1 MQADLSHRRAWRCA
15 VGGMLAGSAAVLLC
29 YFEGFASLV
38 AVWSSTVAYR
48 VLFLVPVLSLS
59 FIGLRLPEIRA
70 MTPRPSALGL
80 LYAVPFGLLWLFAQA
95 TQLSIGAQ
103 VAAIGTLQAVVLTVL
118 GWRIC
123 RRLLFPLLLLWLM
136 VPVGDVLLPTL
147 IEMTTT
153 FTVAGLRL
161 VGMPAVM
168 DGNLL
173 LAGGARY
180 SIIKECTG
188 LDFLLGNLLVALV
201 FANLIYRRIGR
212 KTLYVLASVP
222 VAILANILRTT
233 SVILF
238 TAGGVDLASEHETYG
253 WCVFL
258 LAMVGQMA
266 IGQRFRDGLAGD
278 QPVREVATTPV
289 ATSATAL
296 PGVAAACGIV
306 LLATVAPAY
315 ARFALDR
322 EAGTVPVRLCL
333 PPDVSAVRAQAG
345 DAGTW
350 RPEFPTAG
358 GSLHGVLAIDARPV
372 DFFVA
377 YYWQQGP
384 ESKLIA
390 WNNRVYDGQYWR
402 YMTRSA
408 DTAAVAGV
416 PIQVVSERLA
426 GANGERRLVWYF
438 YWVDGQFLS
447 QPWAAKLL
455 QAKAELLG
463 GEKRS
468 AVIAFSAEESGR
480 SGESGAAV
488 RDTLQSAVDRQP
500 AIAAMLR
507 AAARGD
513 TPGRACH

>member
-1 MQADLSHRRAWRCA
+1 MQAEVSHRRAWRCA
-15 VGGMLAGSAAVLLC
+15 VGGILAGSAVVLAF

-48 VLFLVPVLSLS
+48 VLFLVPVLSLG
-59 FIGLRLPEIRA
+59 FVWLRLPEIRS

-95 TQLSIGAQ
+95 TQLSLGAQ
-103 VAAIGTLQAVVLTVL
+103 VAAIGTLQAVALTVL

-123 RRLLFPLLLLWLM
+123 LRLLFPLLLLWLM
-136 VPVGDVLLPTL
+136 VPVEDVLLPAL

-180 SIIKECTG
+180 TIIKECTG
-188 LDFLLGNLLVALV
+188 LDFVLGNLLVALV
-201 FANLIYRRIGR
+201 FANLIYRGIGR

-238 TAGGVDLASEHETYG
+238 TAGGIDLASEHETYG

-258 LAMVGQMA
+258 IAMVGQMA
-266 IGQRFRDGLAGD
+266 IGQRFRDAPAGD
-278 QPVREVATTPV
+278 QPVRDAPATPV
-289 ATSATAL
+289 ATSA
-296 PGVAAACGIV
+296 AAMPVLAASLGIV

-315 ARFALDR
+315 ARFALDLD
-322 EAGTVPVRLCL
+322 AGPVPVRLCL
-333 PPDVSAVRAQAG
+333 PPAVSAVRPQAG

-350 RPEFPTAG
+350 QPEFPTAG
-358 GSLHGVLAIDARPV
+358 ARLHGVLAIDTRPV

-377 YYWQQGP
+377 YYWRQGP

-390 WNNRVYDGQYWR
+390 WNNRVYDGHYWR

-408 DTAAVAGV
+408 DTAVIAGTPV
-416 PIQVVSERLA
+416 RVISERLS
-426 GANGERRLVWYF
+426 GADGERRVVWYF
-438 YWVDGQFLS
+438 YWVDGQFVS

-455 QAKAELLG
+455 QAKAQLLG
-463 GEKRS
+463 GERRS
-468 AVIAFSAEESGR
+468 AVIAFSAEG
-480 SGESGAAV
+480 SGATV
-488 RDTLQSAVDRQP
+488 RDTLQEAMDRQP
-500 AIAAMLR
+500 AIEKMLT

-513 TPGRACH
+513 TPGRACN

>member
-1 MQADLSHRRAWRCA
+1 MQAEVSHRRAWRCA
-15 VGGMLAGSAAVLLC
+15 VGGVLAGSAAVLLW

-48 VLFLVPVLSLS
+48 VLFLVPLVSLG
-59 FIGLRLPEIRA
+59 FFWLRLPEIRA
-70 MTPRPSALGL
+70 MPPRPSALGL

-136 VPVGDVLLPTL
+136 VPVGDVLLPAL

-168 DGNLL
+168 DSNLL

-201 FANLIYRRIGR
+201 FANLIYRGIG
-212 KTLYVLASVP
+212 KKSLYVLASVP

-253 WCVFL
+253 LSVFL

-266 IGQRFRDGLAGD
+266 IGQRFRDAPAGD
-278 QPVREVATTPV
+278 QPVRDAATTPV
-289 ATSATAL
+289 ARSAAAL
-296 PGVAAACGIV
+296 PVVAAACGIV

-315 ARFALDR
+315 ARLALDH

-333 PPDVSAVRAQAG
+333 PPDASAVRAQAG

-358 GSLHGVLAIDARPV
+358 GSVHGVLAVDAQPV
-372 DFFVA
+372 DYFVA

-402 YMTRSA
+402 YMTRSS
-408 DTAAVAGV
+408 DTA
-416 PIQVVSERLA
+416 VVDGRPVRVISERLA
-426 GANGERRLVWYF
+426 GADGERRLVWYF
-438 YWVDGQFLS
+438 YWVDGRFVS
-447 QPWAAKLL
+447 QPWATKLL
-455 QAKAELLG
+455 QAKARLFG
-463 GEKRS
+463 GEQRS
-468 AVIAFSAEESGR
+468 AVVALSAEESGTT
-480 SGESGAAV
+480 V
-488 RDTLQSAVDRQP
+488 RDTLQEAMDRQP
-500 AIAAMLR
+500 AIEKMLT

-513 TPGRACH
+513 TPGRACN